1 MLDMTLQK
9 MMIMMVLLE
18 QCSGQAGVIEPNIIL
33 MNMDDLGWGDL
44 GVTGHPS
51 REILICSL
59 TLMREVQG
67 EGAPRV
73 LKLLPGF
80 WSCSKGFGVKCE
92 NLSDLL
98 VFYKVYFK
106 SIN

>member
-18 QCSGQAGVIEPNIIL
+18 QCSGQAGVTKPNIIL

-51 REILICSL
+51 RYPYLLIDLNEGGTRGGCSPGFEIAL
-59 TLMREVQG
+59 
-67 EGAPRV
+67 RV
-73 LKLLPGF
+73 LELL
-80 WSCSKGFGVKCE
+80 KTVK
-92 NLSDLL
+92 
-98 VFYKVYFK
+98 
-106 SIN
+106 

>member
-1 MLDMTLQK
+1 MLDITLQK

-51 REILICSL
+51 R
-59 TLMREVQG
+59 
-67 EGAPRV
+67 
-73 LKLLPGF
+73 
-80 WSCSKGFGVKCE
+80 
-92 NLSDLL
+92 
-98 VFYKVYFK
+98 
-106 SIN
+106 

>member
-18 QCSGQAGVIEPNIIL
+18 QCAGQAGVTKPNIIL

-51 REILICSL
+51 R
-59 TLMREVQG
+59 
-67 EGAPRV
+67 
-73 LKLLPGF
+73 
-80 WSCSKGFGVKCE
+80 
-92 NLSDLL
+92 
-98 VFYKVYFK
+98 
-106 SIN
+106 